1 MAWEILLITSF
12 ENNLVVSFLQY
23 QESFPMGQLTKISG
37 IPIVTF
43 EQQKE
48 LGLCGIV
55 FNPLDDSMVFLE
67 TPTEIRVSNT
77 LWHVG

>member
-1 MAWEILLITSF
+1 
-12 ENNLVVSFLQY
+12 
-23 QESFPMGQLTKISG
+23 MGQLTKNLG

-55 FNPLDDSMVFLE
+55 FKPLDDSMVFLE

-77 LWHVG
+77 LWHIG